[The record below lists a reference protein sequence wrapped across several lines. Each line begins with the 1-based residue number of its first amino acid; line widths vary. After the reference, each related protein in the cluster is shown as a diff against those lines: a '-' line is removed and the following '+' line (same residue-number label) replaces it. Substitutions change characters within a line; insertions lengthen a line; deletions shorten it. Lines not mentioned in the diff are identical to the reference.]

1 MNQTRSP
8 PSSHR
13 WPAPA
18 ATSRSA
24 TPWPTPA
31 KRAWESSGGRGSSG
45 RSWTAAR
52 PAPRPASSTSWNA
65 SRRHGSSTSAP
76 ASLACAP
83 CWPPNAATTSRRT
96 GWARRRA
103 RSPGQLLAAA
113 GDRDGAVAQLR
124 AAHQL
129 LATVQAEAFTERL
142 AADLRTAGHPRPR
155 RSSRR
160 PDGLTS
166 RENDVATLAAQ
177 GLTTPEIADQLY
189 LSVNTVE
196 YHLRNVFTKLGINS
210 RRELRQ
216 RHSQETP

>member
-1 MNQTRSP
+1 VL
-8 PSSHR
+8 
-13 WPAPA
+13 A
-18 ATSRSA
+18 AQSGDHEEA
-24 TPWPTPA
+24 VALGQEAVALAGPDDPFLD
-31 KRAWESSGGRGSSG
+31 RAQL
-45 RSWTAAR
+45 
-52 PAPRPASSTSWNA
+52 
-65 SRRHGSSTSAP
+65 HH
-76 ASLACAP
+76 SL
-83 CWPPNAATTSRRT
+83 
-96 GWARRRA
+96 
-103 RSPGQLLAAA
+103 GQLLAAT
-113 GDRDGAVAQLR
+113 GDRDGATAQLR

-160 PDGLTS
+160 PDELTS

-216 RHSQETP
+216 RRSQETP